1 MKANF
6 TMEVEAVTHV
16 AGLLQEVSQTTHA
29 ISLTDSVSL
38 QKTKQKKGEK
48 KRSETLKAKSG
59 LISPDWHVS
68 MFDIHLQKLLW
79 MYCRGHAQVKGN
91 NRTN

>member
-16 AGLLQEVSQTTHA
+16 AGLFQEVSQTTHA

-38 QKTKQKKGEK
+38 QKKKEK
-48 KRSETLKAKSG
+48 K
-59 LISPDWHVS
+59 
-68 MFDIHLQKLLW
+68 
-79 MYCRGHAQVKGN
+79 VKH
-91 NRTN
+91 